1 MTEAKTTTIIIR
13 SCWNNEPIYTTE
25 VPANIESGLQLRA
38 ALEKATTEKANL
50 RGANL
55 GGANLHGAYLC
66 DANLC
71 DAYLRGANL
80 GGANLCDAYLGGA
93 YLGGANL
100 GGANLHGAYLDGA
113 NLGGAYLRG
122 ANLGGANLCD
132 AYLHGANLR
141 GANLG
146 GANLCDAY
154 LHGANLRGA
163 NLGGGLKLV
172 GSRPVL
178 TVGPIGSVGRTIF
191 AWITDRGLR
200 IEAGCFF
207 GTRDEFVAKLAD
219 THGDNTHAKE
229 YTAALTL
236 IDAHVELWT
245 PAVEALEAVAVNE

>member
-38 ALEKATTEKANL
+38 ALEKATTEK
-50 RGANL
+50 
-55 GGANLHGAYLC
+55 
-66 DANLC
+66 
-71 DAYLRGANL
+71 
-80 GGANLCDAYLGGA
+80 
-93 YLGGANL
+93 
-100 GGANLHGAYLDGA
+100 
-113 NLGGAYLRG
+113 
-122 ANLGGANLCD
+122 
-132 AYLHGANLR
+132 
-141 GANLG
+141 
-146 GANLCDAY
+146 
-154 LHGANLRGA
+154 ANLRGA